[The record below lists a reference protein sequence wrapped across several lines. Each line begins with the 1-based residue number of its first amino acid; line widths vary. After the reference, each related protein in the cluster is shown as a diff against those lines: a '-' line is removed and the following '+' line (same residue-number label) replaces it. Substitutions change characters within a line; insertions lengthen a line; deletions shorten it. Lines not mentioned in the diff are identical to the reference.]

1 GSALAAAVVPITVP
15 APGRVSTTM
24 VCPKLSVSLLPTTR
38 LRMSAEPP
46 GANGTMILIGLS
58 GYLSAAGCA
67 WAPAV
72 NVTRPAPTAQARRI
86 RGTRVAFENHI
97 GVLPRLLFSLP
108 QQCHGWSP
116 ASLLRAHPSRR
127 IASR

>member
-1 GSALAAAVVPITVP
+1 
-15 APGRVSTTM
+15 M

-67 WAPAV
+67 CAPAV
-72 NVTRPAPTAQARRI
+72 NVTRIALAAQARRM

-97 GVLPRLLFSLP
+97 GALPKFCFRWPRQCRGWLP
-108 QQCHGWSP
+108 VRTYHEN
-116 ASLLRAHPSRR
+116 
-127 IASR
+127 